1 MKEENKINIYAD
13 WIESENQIGTLYVSS
28 MRGKNIYSFEY
39 TENWLYNFSHI
50 MLDPDL
56 YNTKGRQ
63 FAPADKKIWGFLSDC
78 LPDRWGRKLLKKKR
92 RNTRNKRKPGCTRFN
107 RVGFLGRRK

>member
-56 YNTKGRQ
+56 YSTKGRQ
-63 FAPADKKIWGFLSDC
+63 FVLADKKIWGFLSDC
-78 LPDRWGRKLLKKKR
+78 LPDRWGRKLLK
-92 RNTRNKRKPGCTRFN
+92 RKE
-107 RVGFLGRRK
+107 